1 MKLKERLSKLDD
13 SHLSLVLLSAVAVV
27 VFVLMIPLFFFGFQG
42 IPLGWLFGSGIE
54 ILNYFTMIK
63 GAKIILTPE
72 NAKPIRG
79 AIFMILTTLL
89 RVVFWAGG
97 LFLAGYYTFRLESNW
112 LNFWST
118 FAGYVPMTVVV
129 AISAI
134 HKNKKKGEGEEK

>member
-27 VFVLMIPLFFFGFQG
+27 VLILLVPMFFLGFPG
-42 IPLGWLFGSGIE
+42 IPLGWILGSGIE
-54 ILNYFTMIK
+54 ILNYSTMIT
-63 GAKIILTPE
+63 GAKVILTPE
-72 NAKPIRG
+72 NAKPVRG

-89 RVVFWAGG
+89 RVGLWVGG
-97 LFLAGYYTFRLESNW
+97 LALAGYYTFRLESNW

-129 AISAI
+129 AVSMIR
-134 HKNKKKGEGEEK
+134 KNKKKGEQQK